1 MSFDVFGLRD
11 QVVSEYQSYVKS
23 FINILDPELSKFV
36 TKELDQG
43 RLWPDPVLQLNPA
56 FERGS
61 DLKTLAREGII
72 LPETARFFG
81 ENLVLYLHQEEALR
95 IARQRQ
101 HYIVSTGTGSG
112 KSLTYLLPIVDDIF
126 RNDPKNSSVRAL
138 IVYPMN
144 ALINSQ
150 RDALKEFAKRWGP
163 DCPIR
168 FDRYTGQDNQEQK
181 QKVRLNPPHI
191 LLTNYVMLEY
201 MLLRPWDRDM
211 LHKATGKLRFL
222 VADEVHVYRGRQG
235 ADVAMLLRRLRQTSG
250 REDLVCV
257 GTSATISTSGGRDQR
272 RAEIAETGS
281 RLFGVKVEP
290 QNVIDESLRQVTSVD
305 PPIDAASA
313 RAAVE
318 APDPAPTSSACE
330 HIRWRRGS
338 RQPSGS
344 LKKTGGL
351 YGASRLL
358 TARA

>member
-1 MSFDVFGLRD
+1 
-11 QVVSEYQSYVKS
+11 
-23 FINILDPELSKFV
+23 
-36 TKELDQG
+36 
-43 RLWPDPVLQLNPA
+43 
-56 FERGS
+56 
-61 DLKTLAREGII
+61 
-72 LPETARFFG
+72 
-81 ENLVLYLHQEEALR
+81 
-95 IARQRQ
+95 
-101 HYIVSTGTGSG
+101 
-112 KSLTYLLPIVDDIF
+112 LLPIVDDIF

-272 RAEIAETGS
+272 RVEIAETGS

-290 QNVIDESLRQVTSVD
+290 QNVIDESLSQVTSVD
-305 PPIDAASA
+305 PPNDTASA

-318 APDPAPTSSACE
+318 APRPGTNIESLRTHPLAAWVETTFGITQE
-330 HIRWRRGS
+330 NGRLVRREPVTY
-338 RQPSGS
+338 RE
-344 LKKTGGL
+344 T
-351 YGASRLL
+351 
-358 TARA
+358 

>member
-1 MSFDVFGLRD
+1 
-11 QVVSEYQSYVKS
+11 
-23 FINILDPELSKFV
+23 
-36 TKELDQG
+36 
-43 RLWPDPVLQLNPA
+43 
-56 FERGS
+56 
-61 DLKTLAREGII
+61 
-72 LPETARFFG
+72 
-81 ENLVLYLHQEEALR
+81 
-95 IARQRQ
+95 
-101 HYIVSTGTGSG
+101 
-112 KSLTYLLPIVDDIF
+112 
-126 RNDPKNSSVRAL
+126 
-138 IVYPMN
+138 MN

-305 PPIDAASA
+305 PPTIRHRRAPRSNLPDLAA
-313 RAAVE
+313 
-318 APDPAPTSSACE
+318 TSRACE
-330 HIRWRRGS
+330 HIRSPRGS
-338 RQPSGS
+338 RQHLGS
-344 LKKTGGL
+344 LRKTVAL
-351 YGASRLL
+351 SGASRLL